1 MRSSR
6 SPFTNRGAE
15 RYRDAVAI
23 RDPIIRRL
31 GWSAL
36 ALGLIVTYG
45 VAGYMLLERWSFV
58 DALYMTT
65 TALTTVGF
73 TEARPLDQ
81 GGRIFTVTLVV
92 LGVGLALLTISLI
105 ATLVAEGELGAGR
118 RRRRMDRSIEQLRDH
133 YIVCAYGRVG
143 RAVVRELKA
152 MGAPFIVIDPLED
165 LRTRLEA
172 DGILFMIEDPSLEPV
187 LRHAGVDRARGLVCA
202 VDSDATNVYI
212 TLMAR
217 SLNADLLIVARAS
230 EPGSPERLQRA
241 GADRVVSPFV
251 TSGRHMARMAADPGL
266 VDVLELGSRPRSI
279 DVEERAIEPGSELDG
294 STVADAPG
302 PVLAIRRAG
311 GAVTTTP
318 EPTSTLAG
326 GDVILLLRN

>member
-1 MRSSR
+1 
-6 SPFTNRGAE
+6 
-15 RYRDAVAI
+15 VAI

-31 GWSAL
+31 GWLAL

-45 VAGYMLLERWSFV
+45 VVGYMVLERWSFV

-73 TEARPLDQ
+73 TEARPLDP
-81 GGRIFTVTLVV
+81 GGRIFTISLVV
-92 LGVGLALLTISLI
+92 LGVSLALLTLSLI
-105 ATLVAEGELGAGR
+105 ATLIAEGELGAGR
-118 RRRRMDRSIEQLRDH
+118 RRRRMDRMIEQLRGH
-133 YIVCAYGRVG
+133 FIVCAYGRVG
-143 RAVVRELKA
+143 RAVARELQA
-152 MGAPFIVIDPLED
+152 MDIPFIVIDPLED
-165 LRTRLEA
+165 LGPRLDA
-172 DGILFMIEDPSLEPV
+172 DGILYMIEDPSLEPV
-187 LRHAGVDRARGLVCA
+187 LRRARVDRARGLVCA

-217 SLNADLLIVARAS
+217 SLNAELLIVARAS

-266 VDVLELGSRPRSI
+266 VDVLELGSRPRVI
-279 DVEERAIEPGSELDG
+279 DVEERVVEPGSQLDG
-294 STVADAPG
+294 VTVADAPG
-302 PVLAIRRAG
+302 PVLAIRRAS

-318 EPTSTLAG
+318 EPTSTLES
-326 GDVILLLRN
+326 GDVILLLRG